1 MHDRRAFFQNM
12 PMTALDQE
20 PDTSDIWPGPI
31 SLKFEVQIREAV
43 SASSPTLL
51 KAALGNAI
59 TYRRLLWQA
68 RQFVRRLAL
77 SVPHAAHL
85 RYIAR
90 AKKCVMA

>member
-20 PDTSDIWPGPI
+20 PDTSDIWPGGPI
-31 SLKFEVQIREAV
+31 SLKFGVQNREAV

-51 KAALGNAI
+51 KATLGNA
-59 TYRRLLWQA
+59 YRRLLWQA

-90 AKKCVMA
+90 AKKCVTA